1 MRSLYDFI
9 IEPVGERYTN
19 TSKVNGKDLVLNTKI
34 ESFKFVNR
42 TAKVIETPLAFE
54 TKIKKGD
61 TIVVHQNIFR
71 RFYNMKGEQQ
81 SSRASFKDNLYFAT
95 LEQIYLYKNKNDW
108 KSINDRCFIKPLKN
122 TDEFST
128 QKEQSCIGILKIGNN
143 TLKGIEI
150 NPGDKVGFKPGGEWE
165 FIINSER
172 VYCMKSNDIV
182 IKYEYQGN
190 EEDIIQAGHKAVEEL
205 IKVAKEAI
213 VDSNTDISADRL
225 KNAAATKKLAIFDA
239 FEILNRIEEEKN
251 LLEDKPKV
259 EEKKEKS
266 FRGFAEKRSK

>member
-9 IEPVGERYTN
+9 IEPIGERYTN
-19 TSKVNGKDLVLNTKI
+19 TSKVNSKDLVLNTKI

-42 TAKVIETPLAFE
+42 IAKVIETPLAFE

-81 SSRASFKDNLYFAT
+81 SSRSSFKDNLYFAA
-95 LEQIYLYKNKNDW
+95 LEQIYLYKNKGDW

-128 QKEQSCIGILKIGNN
+128 QKEQPCIGILKIGNN
-143 TLKGIEI
+143 TLEGIEI

-165 FIINSER
+165 FIINGER

-190 EEDIIQAGHKAVEEL
+190 EEEYNPSWA
-205 IKVAKEAI
+205 
-213 VDSNTDISADRL
+213 
-225 KNAAATKKLAIFDA
+225 
-239 FEILNRIEEEKN
+239 
-251 LLEDKPKV
+251 
-259 EEKKEKS
+259 
-266 FRGFAEKRSK
+266 

>member
-9 IEPVGERYTN
+9 IEPIGERYTN

-42 TAKVIETPLAFE
+42 MAKVIETPLAFE

-81 SSRASFKDNLYFAT
+81 SSRSSFKDNLYFAA
-95 LEQIYLYKNKNDW
+95 LEQIYLYKNKGEW

-122 TDEFST
+122 TNEFST
-128 QKEQSCIGILKIGNN
+128 QNEQHCIGILKIGNN
-143 TLKGIEI
+143 ALESIEI

-165 FIINSER
+165 FIINNER

-190 EEDIIQAGHKAVEEL
+190 EEEYNPSWA
-205 IKVAKEAI
+205 
-213 VDSNTDISADRL
+213 
-225 KNAAATKKLAIFDA
+225 
-239 FEILNRIEEEKN
+239 
-251 LLEDKPKV
+251 
-259 EEKKEKS
+259 
-266 FRGFAEKRSK
+266 